1 MGARGSQEK
10 QPLKVSPMLRNRL
23 PLLAVAALLVT
34 AALVIFAPADKAG
47 VLLLLAA
54 APVAAPS
61 ANRPTVQWGRK
72 REPAKTFNNVGAGN
86 TAYSKIARYPRT
98 VLGILLDRSGSTTF
112 TDAQGTRIELFLGE
126 KSIWGPISMADLRQV
141 DRYINGEEA
150 SGNDPAADPSWLE
163 LDFTNRNVKEI
174 GGEQIGGLDLST
186 LPDGEVR
193 LEVDIAAGAAAPQIR
208 GHMVWGPPQGGGDL
222 GGLMRKLIKRTYPA
236 QPAGDFFPEVQVRGA
251 ILCRQYWKGIVIS
264 NAVATAF
271 TAANAGTA
279 NTGNGVASATVTAGT
294 PAGRYTA
301 ICIEPGANVGTFAVY
316 DAKGKLDGIVT
327 VGAGAKTM
335 PSGLVVTIADGAAD
349 FISGDGFFFD
359 VLPLNTDGNINLVEV
374 KKNEDNWW
382 VRTDR
387 AARFEQFRYGRT
399 PQAGLYVADYL
410 LDNHSDSVIDTANAS
425 TLDYRLNLTL
435 ADTPSVIH
443 EVLASPTFGAS
454 RD

>member
-1 MGARGSQEK
+1 M
-10 QPLKVSPMLRNRL
+10 
-23 PLLAVAALLVT
+23 
-34 AALVIFAPADKAG
+34 
-47 VLLLLAA
+47 
-54 APVAAPS
+54 
-61 ANRPTVQWGRK
+61 
-72 REPAKTFNNVGAGN
+72 
-86 TAYSKIARYPRT
+86 
-98 VLGILLDRSGSTTF
+98 
-112 TDAQGTRIELFLGE
+112 
-126 KSIWGPISMADLRQV
+126 SMADMRQV
-141 DRYINGEEA
+141 DRYINGEEG
-150 SGNDPAADPSWLE
+150 SGFDAPADPFFLP

-174 GGEQIGGLDLST
+174 GGEQIGGLDLTT

-193 LEVDIAAGAAAPQIR
+193 LEVDIAAGAAAPQLR

-251 ILCRQYWKGIVIS
+251 ILCRQYWRGIVFN
-264 NAVATAF
+264 NAVSTAF

-279 NTGNGVASATVTAGT
+279 NTGNGTVTATVLAGT

-316 DAKGKLDGIVT
+316 DPKGKLDGIVVT
-327 VGAGAKTM
+327 GAGAKTM
-335 PSGLVVTIADGAAD
+335 PSGLVVTAADGAAD
-349 FISGDGFFFD
+349 YIAGDGFFLD
-359 VLPLNTDGNINLVEV
+359 VLPNNTDGNINLVEV

-387 AARFEQFRYGRT
+387 AARYEQQRYGRT

-410 LDNHSDSVIDTANAS
+410 LDNHSDSVIDTANAA
-425 TLDYRLNLTL
+425 TLDYRLNLTG

-443 EVLASPTFGAS
+443 EVLASPTFGSS